1 MVKEKLTIASLSPVA
16 SSSANYATLR
26 EIEGRL
32 KSIRNIEKITKT
44 MKIVASTKL
53 NKAQRAMETSR
64 SYGKT
69 SNTVFDN
76 AETKAEEDE
85 EKKTLI
91 IVASSDKGLCGGIH
105 SGLSKATRRMLEAK
119 PKSDVVVIGEKSK
132 AQLSRS
138 SAKHIVMSFSGAG
151 KDVPTFTEAAAIA
164 DQISMLPTEY
174 GDVQIIY
181 NKFVNAQSYEPTP
194 LEAFSEEAIRNS
206 REIPWRCLS

>member
-1 MVKEKLTIASLSPVA
+1 
-16 SSSANYATLR
+16 
-26 EIEGRL
+26 
-32 KSIRNIEKITKT
+32 

-53 NKAQRAMETSR
+53 AKAQRAMDESR

-69 SNTVFDN
+69 SNAVFEN

-85 EKKTLI
+85 QKKTLI

-119 PKSDVVVIGEKSK
+119 PNSDVVVIGEKSK

-138 SAKHIVMSFSGAG
+138 SGQHIVLSFSGAG

-164 DQISMLPTEY
+164 DQISMLPTDY
-174 GDVQIIY
+174 ADVKIIY

-194 LEAFSEEAIRNS
+194 LEAFSEEAIKNS
-206 REIPWRCLS
+206 RKLSLFLEGVW